1 MVKVADVLT
10 VSLPSLTSTVMVWLP
25 FRIFWNPAALAVCSK
40 VRAVPLATP
49 VRILV
54 VLPSSFSVTVKV
66 SPSVSLTV
74 YFHAK
79 AAFFRPRAAPSVL
92 TVGAVLTLTVPSSET
107 TSVEGRMKAGRT
119 PQELLHQPLPSEPSV
134 RTPQT

>member
-1 MVKVADVLT
+1 MSPSTANGSASVTLAAWTALVKVADVLT

-49 VRILV
+49 VRVLV

-66 SPSVSLTV
+66 SPSASLTV

-119 PQELLHQPLPSEPSV
+119 P
-134 RTPQT
+134 